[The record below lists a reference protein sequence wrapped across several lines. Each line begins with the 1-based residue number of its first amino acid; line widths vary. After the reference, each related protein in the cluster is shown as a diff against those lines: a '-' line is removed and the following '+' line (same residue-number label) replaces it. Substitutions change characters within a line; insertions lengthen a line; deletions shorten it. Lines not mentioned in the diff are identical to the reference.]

1 LSDIEV
7 LLVLRGVS
15 SLSCHAQRARP
26 ALSRRY
32 RAYVISAPAESLE
45 AEYPDKAVNYAFPVF
60 PYPARKIYR
69 SAGVDPVKPD
79 TRRVEIAA

>member
-1 LSDIEV
+1 
-7 LLVLRGVS
+7 
-15 SLSCHAQRARP
+15 
-26 ALSRRY
+26 LSRRY

-69 SAGVDPVKPD
+69 SADVKDAVQPIGHDVKPRAFHQTAD
-79 TRRVEIAA
+79 SSWMAGSSPAKV